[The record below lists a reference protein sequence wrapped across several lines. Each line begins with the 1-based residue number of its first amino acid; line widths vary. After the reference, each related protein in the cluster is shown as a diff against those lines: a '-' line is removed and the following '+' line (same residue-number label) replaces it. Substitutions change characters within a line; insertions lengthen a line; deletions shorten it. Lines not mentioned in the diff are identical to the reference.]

1 MVCLFACKPVHTK
14 KAISDRTRAREFRI
28 WNLTSRSFWPFLC
41 KEETEQ
47 GRFAVHLARDTACFC
62 LPPPLAYSMS
72 SNIAQHLQQLKQNN
86 LSSLSLSSLGF
97 PLENSANGICLSSS
111 SSSFPLYSTLREN
124 GTGKGGR
131 PGPGMDIAAG
141 IGYNGFFLSL

>member
-1 MVCLFACKPVHTK
+1 
-14 KAISDRTRAREFRI
+14 
-28 WNLTSRSFWPFLC
+28 
-41 KEETEQ
+41 
-47 GRFAVHLARDTACFC
+47 
-62 LPPPLAYSMS
+62 MS

-141 IGYNGFFLSL
+141 IGYNGFFLSLWEGEEKKEEHEREKEGCNAKFFQNC